1 MNLRNNRKTVS
12 LGVGKQL
19 AVMQHLIIL
28 VKDLILL
35 QQESMFF
42 RNSQT
47 LGFFR
52 CSIADLYC
60 FNRMGWDQS
69 VVMEKLIGRA

>member
-28 VKDLILL
+28 VKDLHPFAAGEHVFPELPDAGLL
-35 QQESMFF
+35 P
-42 RNSQT
+42 
-47 LGFFR
+47 
-52 CSIADLYC
+52 
-60 FNRMGWDQS
+60 
-69 VVMEKLIGRA
+69 V